1 MNQSSKNAR
10 TRLKKSTRKE
20 FESLFYEAMLTP
32 IQERVLRLH
41 IAEGVGVP
49 IIAMRLSVSDTT
61 VRNYLSEA
69 YEKVAK
75 I

>member
-20 FESLFYEAMLTP
+20 FESLVYEAMLTP

-61 VRNYLSEA
+61 VRNYLSDA

>member
-20 FESLFYEAMLTP
+20 FESLVYEAMLTP

>member
-20 FESLFYEAMLTP
+20 FEKLVYESMLTP

-75 I
+75 V

>member
-1 MNQSSKNAR
+1 MNQASKDAR

-20 FESLFYEAMLTP
+20 FESLVYEAMLTP
-32 IQERVLRLH
+32 MQEKILRLH
-41 IAEGVGVP
+41 IVDRVNIP
-49 IIAMRLSVSDTT
+49 VIAMRMAMSETT
-61 VRNYLSEA
+61 VRNYLSES

>member
-1 MNQSSKNAR
+1 MNQQSKNAR

-20 FESLFYEAMLTP
+20 FETLVYEAMLTP
-32 IQERVLRLH
+32 IQERIVRLH

>member
-20 FESLFYEAMLTP
+20 FESLVYEAMLTP
-32 IQERVLRLH
+32 IQERIVRLH
-41 IAEGVGVP
+41 IAEGVGIP

-61 VRNYLSEA
+61 VRNYLTEA

-75 I
+75 V

>member
-20 FESLFYEAMLTP
+20 FEKLVYEAMLTP
-32 IQERVLRLH
+32 IQARVLQLH

-75 I
+75 V

>member
-10 TRLKKSTRKE
+10 MRLKKSTRKE
-20 FESLFYEAMLTP
+20 FESLVYEAMLTP
-32 IQERVLRLH
+32 IQERILRLH